1 VVFEFHIANHRKPDA
16 YAVFWLHT
24 LIDNENTTLDIPIY
38 RTKAA
43 ARLTQNYVTP
53 ELLQQETLPGL
64 DDLEEVGRL
73 HFSGVFNAGMDDSHE
88 QFVMDNASRETYETW
103 ECCRAEGVRTNKVE
117 KEMPDRVQTLHEK
130 SLTQG
135 RDVLKETDPDEKQKW
150 LSKTGTDWSGA
161 FGDDP
166 ANYMDKNG
174 KKRREPGAESPLTDG
189 EGTDGTAYDSDSSS
203 DLGVQDADTRKSMQ
217 SRQSMESGW
226 TAGTNDTSNTSN
238 TGMSAK
244 DVNKQNKKTE
254 ERKQRGLMQWKPAR
268 NLKFAKNEGIIGL
281 RKVKNKIT
289 GGLEGRQPGVE
300 TEA

>member
-1 VVFEFHIANHRKPDA
+1 LRKPDA

-38 RTKAA
+38 KTKASD
-43 ARLTQNYVTP
+43 RLTQNYVTE
-53 ELLQQETLPGL
+53 ELLKKESLPGL

-73 HFSGVFNAGMDDSHE
+73 NFSGVFNAGMDDSHE
-88 QFVMDNASRETYETW
+88 QFVMDNSSRETYETW
-103 ECCRAEGVRTNKVE
+103 ECCRAEGVRGNKVE
-117 KEMPDRVQTLHEK
+117 KELPERVQTLHEE

-135 RDVLKETDPDEKQKW
+135 RDVLKETEPDEKQKW

-166 ANYMDKNG
+166 AAYMDKNG
-174 KKRREPGAESPLTDG
+174 KKRREPGAEPPMNDDERNTDG
-189 EGTDGTAYDSDSSS
+189 EATDGTDGTANGYGSDSSS
-203 DLGVQDADTRKSMQ
+203 DLGIQDADTKKSMQ
-217 SRQSMESGW
+217 SRRSMESGW
-226 TAGTNDTSNTSN
+226 TAGTNDTSNTAM
-238 TGMSAK
+238 TDK

-268 NLKFAKNEGIIGL
+268 NLKFAKDESIIGL

>member
-1 VVFEFHIANHRKPDA
+1 
-16 YAVFWLHT
+16 
-24 LIDNENTTLDIPIY
+24 
-38 RTKAA
+38 
-43 ARLTQNYVTP
+43 
-53 ELLQQETLPGL
+53 
-64 DDLEEVGRL
+64 
-73 HFSGVFNAGMDDSHE
+73 
-88 QFVMDNASRETYETW
+88 
-103 ECCRAEGVRTNKVE
+103 
-117 KEMPDRVQTLHEK
+117 MPDRVQTLHEK

-268 NLKFAKNEGIIGL
+268 NLKFAKDEGVIGI
-281 RKVKNKIT
+281 RKLKNKIT

-300 TEA
+300 TETG